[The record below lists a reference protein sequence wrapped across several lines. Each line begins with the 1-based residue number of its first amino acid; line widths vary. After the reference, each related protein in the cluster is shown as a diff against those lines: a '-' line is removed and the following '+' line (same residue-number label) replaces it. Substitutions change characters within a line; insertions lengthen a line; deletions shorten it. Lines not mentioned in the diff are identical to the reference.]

1 MFIQQVSRITTTK
14 YRSFALLAFCGDS
27 PHKCPVMWKP
37 FPCHDITVAANMARN
52 FFIQINDIGMN
63 SGIQKYQLQ
72 IFKNMETEG
81 WRQE

>member
-1 MFIQQVSRITTTK
+1 
-14 YRSFALLAFCGDS
+14 
-27 PHKCPVMWKP
+27 
-37 FPCHDITVAANMARN
+37 MARK

-81 WRQE
+81 RRQE